1 MLQTSVE
8 DLPIT
13 EEEFYAVFV
22 KFGIERPPNMGRR
35 IVETMPFL
43 DNLKEQALLKP
54 TEKKKQKKKVTDPFK
69 HSFSRVLG
77 WPPPLVIFRLPL
89 RPQAFQLAP

>member
-1 MLQTSVE
+1 MNYMLQTSVE

-13 EEEFYAVFV
+13 EEEFYSVFV

-43 DNLKEQALLKP
+43 DNLKRTGIIEADR
-54 TEKKKQKKKVTDPFK
+54 KKKTKKKTI
-69 HSFSRVLG
+69 HSSIRFLAFSDG
-77 WPPPLVIFRLPL
+77 L
-89 RPQAFQLAP
+89 RRW